1 MQHYDLDSRYATSAP
16 SQGVDGTVT
25 LLARATQ
32 SLRAW
37 LYDTKTPPNARPSRL
52 DGGLGRRGRAN
63 ADTLRAV
70 GPARPPETLTLVDT
84 RRPAAIYSSR
94 AAASRDVEDTRLVLA
109 QGDAAAGPP
118 SATRQPAS
126 GSVARRRRVETRYRT
141 APTAM

>member
-1 MQHYDLDSRYATSAP
+1 MSQTVGDAPGDLPWDSAGIGDRLYHVQHYDLDSRYATSAP

-70 GPARPPETLTLVDT
+70 GPARPPETL
-84 RRPAAIYSSR
+84 
-94 AAASRDVEDTRLVLA
+94 
-109 QGDAAAGPP
+109 
-118 SATRQPAS
+118 
-126 GSVARRRRVETRYRT
+126 
-141 APTAM
+141 